1 MSEFVFDPV
10 CLRVASCAS
19 DAYVRSYN
27 LTVLSSCFADASKC
41 ARYYNEDLASLS
53 VVLRRD
59 EVALLDGIT
68 LGRRTCTGRNGCS
81 RETVRTVSTDQS
93 WLAWFQ
99 TGCPTCV
106 LFVFAIV

>member
-1 MSEFVFDPV
+1 MRVRSRVLACCV
-10 CLRVASCAS
+10 LRAS

-59 EVALLDGIT
+59 EVALLDGVT
-68 LGRRTCTGRNGCS
+68 LGRRTCT
-81 RETVRTVSTDQS
+81 D
-93 WLAWFQ
+93 W
-99 TGCPTCV
+99 
-106 LFVFAIV
+106 